1 MAESARQV
9 LRALR
14 TDDHTLDGTLWFIQK
29 NLINKMKQF
38 GAISA
43 FIELFFHNGV
53 LRIAV

>member
-14 TDDHTLDGTLWFIQK
+14 TDDHHGWDSLVYIK
-29 NLINKMKQF
+29 KKLINKMKQF

-43 FIELFFHNGV
+43 FIEFFFHNGV

>member
-14 TDDHTLDGTLWFIQK
+14 TDHHTLEGTLWFIK
-29 NLINKMKQF
+29 KKLINKMKQF

-43 FIELFFHNGV
+43 FIEFFFHNGV